1 MGFTFFIYMC
11 LIFFFSSSVLKSH
24 RAIFTKIM
32 KKVDFVKNEVKY
44 ETPVV
49 KVVKVVVEK
58 GYYVSENDGT
68 GGAGQGGVD

>member
-1 MGFTFFIYMC
+1 
-11 LIFFFSSSVLKSH
+11 
-24 RAIFTKIM
+24 M